1 MAKTPDIAVYLPV
14 ELVDDFSEVL
24 RVGLQRSKISP
35 EAKKS
40 LGLWWEAEKE
50 FLVVETNEN

>member
-1 MAKTPDIAVYLPV
+1 MAETPDIAVYLPV
-14 ELVDDFSEVL
+14 ELLDDFSEVL

-40 LGLWWEAEKE
+40 LGSWWEAEKE
-50 FLVVETNEN
+50 FLTVEENK